1 MDTTNLP
8 KTREEAKKTGSK
20 YYFTGLPCKHGHIAA
35 RKTKGACIECLKVE
49 WTKGNETR
57 ADYFREYNQ
66 SDAGKQAKQKYYAQ
80 NKDAVVARA
89 NEWVANN
96 RDKHNKKCN
105 AWAKRN
111 KASVNA
117 RTARRYA
124 SKTQATPSF
133 VTHNPDLLWMIQ
145 EAYDLAQL
153 RTKMFDTPWEVDHII
168 PLRGKKASGLHTPW
182 NLRVIPM
189 SENRRKS
196 NIMAGEF
203 A

>member
-1 MDTTNLP
+1 MKQCSACKQEKSLVDFH
-8 KTREEAKKTGSK
+8 KDASKKDGCTSTCK
-20 YYFTGLPCKHGHIAA
+20 VCAIARTKQYYG
-35 RKTKGACIECLKVE
+35 
-49 WTKGNETR
+49 
-57 ADYFREYNQ
+57 
-66 SDAGKQAKQKYYAQ
+66 Q
-80 NKDAVVARA
+80 NKDAVIARA
-89 NEWVANN
+89 NAWVANN
-96 RDKHNKKCN
+96 RDRHNEKCN

-153 RTKMFDTPWEVDHII
+153 RTKMFSTPWEVDHII

-196 NIMAGEF
+196 NIMVGDLA
-203 A
+203 

>member
-1 MDTTNLP
+1 MKKCSACNQNKSLIDFHKDASKKDGCTSTC
-8 KTREEAKKTGSK
+8 KVCAITRTKK
-20 YYFTGLPCKHGHIAA
+20 YYI
-35 RKTKGACIECLKVE
+35 
-49 WTKGNETR
+49 
-57 ADYFREYNQ
+57 
-66 SDAGKQAKQKYYAQ
+66 Q
-80 NKDAVVARA
+80 NKNLVLERVA
-89 NEWVANN
+89 EWVANN
-96 RDKHNKKCN
+96 RDKHNQKCN
-105 AWAKRN
+105 AWAKQN

-124 SKTQATPSF
+124 AKTQATPSF
-133 VTHNPDLLWMIQ
+133 VTHDPNLLWMIQ

-153 RTKMFDTPWEVDHII
+153 RTKMFGFPWEVDHII

-196 NIMAGEF
+196 NIMPKEF

>member
-1 MDTTNLP
+1 M
-8 KTREEAKKTGSK
+8 KQCSA
-20 YYFTGLPCKHGHIAA
+20 CKHEKVLTDFHKDSSKKDGCTSTCKACAIA
-35 RKTKGACIECLKVE
+35 RTK
-49 WTKGNETR
+49 
-57 ADYFREYNQ
+57 Q
-66 SDAGKQAKQKYYAQ
+66 YYAQ
-80 NKDAVVARA
+80 NKERVLERVS
-89 NEWVANN
+89 EWVDQN

-124 SKTQATPSF
+124 AKTQATPSF
-133 VTHNPDLLWMIQ
+133 VTHNPDFMWMIQ
-145 EAYDLAQL
+145 EAYDLAQM
-153 RTKMFDTPWEVDHII
+153 RTKMFDTPWEVDHIV

-196 NIMAGEF
+196 NTFGEF